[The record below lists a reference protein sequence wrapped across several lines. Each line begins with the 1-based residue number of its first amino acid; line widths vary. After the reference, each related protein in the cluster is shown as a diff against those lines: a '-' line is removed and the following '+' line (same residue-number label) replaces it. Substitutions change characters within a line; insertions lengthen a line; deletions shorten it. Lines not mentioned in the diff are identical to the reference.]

1 MRGGTQQQMAAD
13 EEKMSEVKK
22 LLTCGAFYFSWS
34 SNPSVAALDLTLSA
48 QKAAQA
54 GAAAGSGTND
64 NRFFWWATQHM
75 ISKSLRT
82 YPVLGSCLINLPK
95 IINQIMA

>member
-34 SNPSVAALDLTLSA
+34 SNPSVTALDLTLSA

-54 GAAAGSGTND
+54 GSGGGGGTND
-64 NRFFWWATQHM
+64 NRFFWWAFPNPFT
-75 ISKSLRT
+75 S
-82 YPVLGSCLINLPK
+82 
-95 IINQIMA
+95 

>member
-22 LLTCGAFYFSWS
+22 LLSCGTFYFSWS
-34 SNPSVAALDLTLSA
+34 SSETAPPMDLTLSA

-54 GAAAGSGTND
+54 SPDVND
-64 NRFFWWATQHM
+64 NRFFW
-75 ISKSLRT
+75 
-82 YPVLGSCLINLPK
+82 
-95 IINQIMA
+95 